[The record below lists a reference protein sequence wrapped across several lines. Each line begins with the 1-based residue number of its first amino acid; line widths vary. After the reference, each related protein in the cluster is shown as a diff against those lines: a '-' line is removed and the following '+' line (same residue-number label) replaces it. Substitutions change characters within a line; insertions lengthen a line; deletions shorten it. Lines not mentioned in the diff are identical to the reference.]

1 MRQKFLE
8 NRPIGDHFL
17 DIVRKYPDKECI
29 VEVESNQSMTFSQ
42 FNEHANKY
50 GNFFKVSQF
59 CTFKTEI
66 KKISQFIMCLFY
78 FKTKFLLFKIRIF
91 KYHIKTDYPFM
102 WTLNYKCTFKFGTIT
117 FINPTCFH
125 GTSLYDASH
134 WNK

>member
-66 KKISQFIMCLFY
+66 KKINQFIMCLFILKLNFY
-78 FKTKFLLFKIRIF
+78 SLKFVF
-91 KYHIKTDYPFM
+91 
-102 WTLNYKCTFKFGTIT
+102 LNIILKPIIHSCERSIT
-117 FINPTCFH
+117 NAR
-125 GTSLYDASH
+125 LNLERSH
-134 WNK
+134 L